1 MASGEELQPAAVQ
14 DLVDHMLART
24 VDSLGAHAGALVLLE
39 PGGEVLTLDVSVGAP
54 PELIGPLS
62 RLQVAT
68 DAEDPLVEALH
79 QRHLVWIRSG
89 EELARRYP
97 RDAMV
102 SPYPCA
108 GAAVPLLTGSTAW
121 GVMFTL
127 SPQGRSALD
136 LPTRRLLTTTGQCIA
151 WILQGAADAGRRLR
165 PGPEPRFLPLPSP
178 QPAASSQA
186 QAAVDFLTSLPEG
199 SCRLDPRG
207 RITFADP
214 TAASLLGES
223 RPRLMGARLWEAV
236 PWLAHPALEDRYQA
250 AIASQ
255 LPTCY
260 TARQPAGGQL
270 LFQLYPDRIGV
281 SVRITLTDE
290 EQGPGEPDLLGPG
303 AVTGPRLDALH
314 HLMHLSGALAE
325 AASVRQVV
333 DLVAGHLLL
342 ALQAQAFALLVSEAG
357 RIRVVGHRGF
367 PPALV
372 QLLDHA
378 PLASDVPVPGLT
390 TGAPAWELSHGV
402 PSFFADR
409 EELRTVYPAGADA
422 GEGIDAWAWLP
433 LMVAGQLIGI
443 CAIGYTRP
451 HPFPLEE
458 RTVLTSVG
466 ALIAQALERAR
477 QYDATHQLAEGLQAR
492 LLPRELPTILGL
504 ETAARYLPASHGMD
518 VGGDFY
524 DLIRLGPTE
533 AAAVIGDV
541 QGHDVSAAG
550 LMGQVRTAVHA
561 YAVSGATP
569 GEVLA
574 RTNHLLIDLDPDLLT
589 SCLYVHLD
597 LVHHRAHLATA
608 GHCQPLLRHPDRRS
622 EILDLPPGPLLGVA
636 PEAHYPITELTVPT
650 GTILALYTDGLIE
663 TPGTDHDTNITKL
676 TAVLSDTGGPLDSLA
691 DTLLTHAQPSGDR
704 ADDTALLLLHIA
716 PQPGPPKD

>member
-1 MASGEELQPAAVQ
+1 
-14 DLVDHMLART
+14 
-24 VDSLGAHAGALVLLE
+24 
-39 PGGEVLTLDVSVGAP
+39 
-54 PELIGPLS
+54 
-62 RLQVAT
+62 
-68 DAEDPLVEALH
+68 
-79 QRHLVWIRSG
+79 
-89 EELARRYP
+89 
-97 RDAMV
+97 MV

-250 AIASQ
+250 
-255 LPTCY
+255 
-260 TARQPAGGQL
+260 
-270 LFQLYPDRIGV
+270 
-281 SVRITLTDE
+281 ITLTDE

-504 ETAARYLPASHGMD
+504 ETAARYVPTGGGLQ
-518 VGGDFY
+518 VGGDWY
-524 DLIRLGPTE
+524 DVIPLPTGRF
-533 AAAVIGDV
+533 ALVIGDV